1 MIAGSRGAQCIPS
14 SYDSPPESAEFLGR
28 GIYRHSMYVSKCLY
42 VCTYT
47 HTHTYIHT
55 YIHTLPRIRKFR
67 DRGLGEAKGV
77 STRAFSRPAECR
89 ARCKFRRACVEPL
102 RHMPQVLL
110 KCQSWPP
117 DELLEASAA
126 NVTPGFSCLCIMA
139 AGL

>member
-1 MIAGSRGAQCIPS
+1 
-14 SYDSPPESAEFLGR
+14 
-28 GIYRHSMYVSKCLY
+28 MYLN
-42 VCTYT
+42 VCMCVHTHI

-55 YIHTLPRIRKFR
+55 YIAANPEVS

-89 ARCKFRRACVEPL
+89 ARRKFRRACVEPL